1 MNKHT
6 IEHSTIYVD
15 AGMIWIGDPCYVMGG
30 TTSTHGVKDM
40 SAFCRKLE
48 DARTAA
54 DEGDAAHEPLGR
66 GIGLAISSGYGDGEY
81 PVEIVKNH
89 EGRVARVT
97 ITFIGSS
104 PQDTQDDIDRVI
116 NRLKEIR
123 ARSKGDSA

>member
-1 MNKHT
+1 MNKQT
-6 IEHSTIYVD
+6 IEDSTIYVD

-30 TTSTHGVKDM
+30 TTSTHGVRDW
-40 SAFCRKLE
+40 SAFARKLE

-54 DEGDAAHEPLGR
+54 DEDDAAHEPLGR
-66 GIGLAISSGYGDGEY
+66 GIGLAIPSGYGDGEY
-81 PVEIVKNH
+81 PVEIVKNS
-89 EGRVARVT
+89 EGRVASVT

-116 NRLKEIR
+116 NRLKEIQ